1 MAGLKRSGLFTH
13 FMKHEGK
20 YWPKANNKARPI
32 GRNPDASKCR
42 EQQSRELAGRT
53 PGDRGMCEKASEVQG
68 SE

>member
-1 MAGLKRSGLFTH
+1 
-13 FMKHEGK
+13 MKPQMK

-32 GRNPDASKCR
+32 DRAPDQSKCR
-42 EQQSRELAGRT
+42 AQQSRELAGST